1 MSLTDVL
8 PNDNQFWEQEGP
20 NWSHAIVCSMRLGL
34 SAAGASASKFL
45 AISGSSGFFI
55 SLPSSRGSEVP
66 ALLGVGA
73 GGNYLL
79 PGQCGKVE
87 EWGCEQLHVREERW
101 EGGERG
107 LSVQLDSRPV
117 VRWETDV

>member
-1 MSLTDVL
+1 MGLQLVSLTDVL

-34 SAAGASASKFL
+34 SAAGASPSKFL
-45 AISGSSGFFI
+45 AISGPSGFFL

-87 EWGCEQLHVREERW
+87 EWGSEQRKGGSVGK
-101 EGGERG
+101 EGYQFSLIAG
-107 LSVQLDSRPV
+107 Q
-117 VRWETDV
+117 W